1 MLDLTAP
8 AEMLLSRAND
18 RRAHA
23 LLVGVSGIDGSGK
36 GYVTERLAARL
47 REREPRVAV
56 LNIDG
61 WLEPPSRRFSKADPG
76 RHFYEH
82 GIRFGELFSRLL
94 LPLKRDRSIRLE
106 ADLTD
111 PTGAEAFRR
120 HEYRFDDDVAVV
132 LVEGVFLFKRSH
144 RAAFDLAFWVECGF
158 DTALRRALARAQ
170 EGLPPEETVRDYQT
184 IYFPAQRLHFEI
196 DDPAGFATAVID
208 NES

>member
-1 MLDLTAP
+1 MPDLTTP
-8 AEMLLSRAND
+8 AEMILSRAAD
-18 RRAHA
+18 LRDHA

-36 GYVTERLAARL
+36 GYVTDRLADRL

-56 LNIDG
+56 VNIDG
-61 WLEPPSRRFSKADPG
+61 WLEPPSRRFSPDDPA

-82 GIRFGELFSRLL
+82 GIRFGELFERLL
-94 LPLKRDRSIRLE
+94 LPLKRDRSIRLD

-120 HEYRFDDDVAVV
+120 HEYRFDDVKII

-170 EGLPPEETVRDYQT
+170 EGLLPEETVRDYRT
-184 IYFPAQRLHFEI
+184 IYFPAQHLHFEI
-196 DDPAGFATAVID
+196 NDPVGFATAAID